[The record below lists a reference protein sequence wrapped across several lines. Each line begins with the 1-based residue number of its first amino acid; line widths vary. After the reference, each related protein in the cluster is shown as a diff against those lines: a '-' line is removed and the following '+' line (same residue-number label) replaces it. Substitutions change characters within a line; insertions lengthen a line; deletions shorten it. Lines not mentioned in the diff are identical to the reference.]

1 MKYILLREN
10 HRINLEDNLIV
21 FSETDQL
28 QIFSL
33 LPPLFSKSIEFT
45 TLFVFFF
52 DFILFLFFQD
62 FSSFDFSSS
71 RSSMITNSNRIWNF
85 FFFSRSSDPLEFL
98 VFFFFL
104 VFFHGVSKTVKST
117 RHRLR
122 SEGSDASRHSALSP
136 VDFTVQSVWGA
147 RETYKNTSCF
157 IRWGTL
163 IGDFYRWG
171 IQKISLLWGEIAA
184 I

>member
-21 FSETDQL
+21 FYETDHL

-71 RSSMITNSNRIWNF
+71 RSSMITNSNRI
-85 FFFSRSSDPLEFL
+85 
-98 VFFFFL
+98 
-104 VFFHGVSKTVKST
+104 
-117 RHRLR
+117 
-122 SEGSDASRHSALSP
+122 
-136 VDFTVQSVWGA
+136 
-147 RETYKNTSCF
+147 
-157 IRWGTL
+157 
-163 IGDFYRWG
+163 
-171 IQKISLLWGEIAA
+171 
-184 I
+184 